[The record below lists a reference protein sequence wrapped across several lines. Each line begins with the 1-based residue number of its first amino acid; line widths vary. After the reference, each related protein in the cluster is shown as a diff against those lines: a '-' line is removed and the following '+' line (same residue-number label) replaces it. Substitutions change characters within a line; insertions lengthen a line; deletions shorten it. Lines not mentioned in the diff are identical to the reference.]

1 VASRQTFIILD
12 SLITEQDSVGIDYYF
27 VIKSVKPPSRFE
39 RVKLVSG
46 TQGQATMSPS
56 SIGWL
61 MSRVW
66 PASIF
71 SPDRPE
77 RVIRVHRGEAPCIDQ
92 IKASVE
98 GEQPEVVDAMVF
110 AASPATTRAPAPAS
124 KLTQPA
130 AADAADD
137 EVAEGNGDE
146 WLHADLSRKRR
157 RMRLS
162 PDRHKRKK
170 TGSEIIRELHLEPQ
184 TTITYNNNCLAFSLM
199 IGSGMIAST
208 KRAQFEA
215 KAQSDEQRRLTH
227 LEIMSHLPE
236 TTPTRGETGQWWA
249 GYTRASL
256 DKVFNGFEWMGE
268 AHLHGF
274 ATRFKR
280 VIVVID
286 VRNFNATT
294 FTKYEPG
301 YSACARSL
309 SLREATELR
318 QKSSPQPIWV
328 LLEQAHFSALLLKT
342 TDDVLDGTAADGTAT

>member
-1 VASRQTFIILD
+1 
-12 SLITEQDSVGIDYYF
+12 
-27 VIKSVKPPSRFE
+27 
-39 RVKLVSG
+39 
-46 TQGQATMSPS
+46 
-56 SIGWL
+56 
-61 MSRVW
+61 
-66 PASIF
+66 
-71 SPDRPE
+71 
-77 RVIRVHRGEAPCIDQ
+77 
-92 IKASVE
+92 
-98 GEQPEVVDAMVF
+98 
-110 AASPATTRAPAPAS
+110 
-124 KLTQPA
+124 
-130 AADAADD
+130 
-137 EVAEGNGDE
+137 
-146 WLHADLSRKRR
+146 
-157 RMRLS
+157 
-162 PDRHKRKK
+162 
-170 TGSEIIRELHLEPQ
+170 
-184 TTITYNNNCLAFSLM
+184 M

-227 LEIMSHLPE
+227 VEIMSHLPE

>member
-1 VASRQTFIILD
+1 M
-12 SLITEQDSVGIDYYF
+12 
-27 VIKSVKPPSRFE
+27 VIV
-39 RVKLVSG
+39 
-46 TQGQATMSPS
+46 
-56 SIGWL
+56 
-61 MSRVW
+61 
-66 PASIF
+66 
-71 SPDRPE
+71 
-77 RVIRVHRGEAPCIDQ
+77 
-92 IKASVE
+92 
-98 GEQPEVVDAMVF
+98 
-110 AASPATTRAPAPAS
+110 ASPATTRAAAPAS

-130 AADAADD
+130 AADADD

-146 WLHADLSRKRR
+146 WQDAGLRRKRGLDS
-157 RMRLS
+157 MRLS
-162 PDRHKRKK
+162 PDRHKRAK
-170 TGSEIIRELHLEPQ
+170 TGSVIIRELHLEPQ

-227 LEIMSHLPE
+227 VEIMSHLPE

-342 TDDVLDGTAADGTAT
+342 TDDVLDGTAADGTTT